1 MCRRQKPYW
10 NSEENCW
17 TTVVPIGRAPN
28 PNFSSSSAKPRKRTS
43 SDWPETYRWNAPTKA
58 MTKTKSLT
66 RYNKYNNITARVRA
80 VRVSHVFYVFTRR
93 IRIVIDRCIYIMI
106 LCSLYLRFPTVK
118 NTKRPSTAARLSAC
132 WTESTISWALTNSKS
147 AFPKNLERP
156 SDKSKCHWSTKDT
169 PPSPNKA
176 EVRILY
182 LYY

>member
-10 NSEENCW
+10 NSAENCW
-17 TTVVPIGRAPN
+17 TIVVPIGRAPN
-28 PNFSSSSAKPRKRTS
+28 PNFSNSSARLWKRTS
-43 SDWPETYRWNAPTKA
+43 SDWPETCHWNAPTKA

-80 VRVSHVFYVFTRR
+80 IRVLHVFFVLR
-93 IRIVIDRCIYIMI
+93 IRFVINHYINIII
-106 LCSLYLRFPTVK
+106 LCTLNLRFPTVR
-118 NTKRPSTAARLSAC
+118 NTRRPSTAARLSAC
-132 WTESTISWALTNSKS
+132 WTESTISWALTNFKS

-169 PPSPNKA
+169 PPSLNKA

-182 LYY
+182 L